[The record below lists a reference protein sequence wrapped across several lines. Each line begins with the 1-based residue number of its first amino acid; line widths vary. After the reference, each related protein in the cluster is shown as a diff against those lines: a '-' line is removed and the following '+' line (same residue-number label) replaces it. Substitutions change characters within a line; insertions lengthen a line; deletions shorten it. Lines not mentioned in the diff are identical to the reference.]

1 MIDNL
6 SDIDGQTELAK
17 TFNKSH
23 VTDAQNQYDPNDE
36 SLGQKQFKELIAKSR
51 ELIDELQFEQQQ
63 EMTGMNQDNDDGS
76 NQVEKNLLQL

>member
-1 MIDNL
+1 MIGRDDQYGIEKVAAILDMIDNL

-36 SLGQKQFKELIAKSR
+36 SLGQK
-51 ELIDELQFEQQQ
+51 
-63 EMTGMNQDNDDGS
+63 
-76 NQVEKNLLQL
+76 